1 MINPI
6 ATSRSGGKLYLLL
19 WIVIALIHGSLLYFA
34 LGQPMNQA
42 IWDAIVFNF
51 LFALFGYSIW
61 YVVRFS
67 GLNPENIGN
76 TIVTHFASA
85 ALLIALWLYVGSRFV
100 NMILGPELDYMT
112 HLRPTIYYRVAIGVL
127 YYGLIVLNYYLAN
140 FYREYQEHKLKE
152 SETNRLLKETELSM
166 LKAQINPH
174 FIFNS
179 LNSISSLTLT
189 NPEKAH
195 DMVINLASFLRYTIS
210 PRDTKKVVLEEELQ
224 AIEQYL
230 AIEKVRFGNR
240 LIVDITCDDG
250 SAKSELPN
258 MILQPL
264 VENAIKYGV
273 YESTGENH
281 IKINC
286 SKANKAV
293 KIVISNNIDPGAV
306 PRKGKGI
313 GLENVKSRLKLIY
326 DDERLLNIQ
335 KTDDLFTVTIL
346 IPQI

>member
-6 ATSRSGGKLYLLL
+6 ATSKAGGKLYLLL
-19 WIVIALIHGSLLYFA
+19 WLIIALVHGSLLFFA
-34 LGQPMNQA
+34 LGQPMDQA
-42 IWDAIVFNF
+42 IWDAIIFNF

-61 YVVRFS
+61 YVVRYS

-85 ALLIALWLYVGSRFV
+85 ALLIGLWLYVAPRFTG
-100 NMILGPELDYMT
+100 MILGPDLDYRAQF
-112 HLRPTIYYRVAIGVL
+112 RPTIYYRAAIGVL
-127 YYGLIVLNYYLAN
+127 YYVLIVLNYYLAN
-140 FYREYQEHKLKE
+140 FYREYQEQKLKE

-195 DMVINLASFLRYTIS
+195 DMVINLSSFLRYTIS
-210 PRDTKKVVLEEELQ
+210 PRDAKKVKLEDELQ

-230 AIEKVRFGNR
+230 AIEKVRFGSR
-240 LIVDITCDDG
+240 LNVDITCDDAA
-250 SAKSELPN
+250 AKSELPN

-281 IKINC
+281 INISC
-286 SKANKAV
+286 SKAGKAV
-293 KIVISNNIDPGAV
+293 KVVISNNKDPEAI
-306 PRKGKGI
+306 PKKGKGI

-326 DDERLLNIQ
+326 DAEHLLNIQ

-346 IPQI
+346 IPQK

>member
-1 MINPI
+1 
-6 ATSRSGGKLYLLL
+6 LLL
-19 WIVIALIHGSLLYFA
+19 WLIIAIIHGSLLYFV
-34 LGQPMNQA
+34 LGQRLNQA
-42 IWDAIVFNF
+42 IWDAIIFNF
-51 LFALFGYSIW
+51 IFALFGYSIW

-76 TIVTHFASA
+76 TIITHFASA
-85 ALLIALWLYVGSRFV
+85 ALLIALWLFLGSRFMDMV
-100 NMILGPELDYMT
+100 LGRELDYKT
-112 HLRPTIYYRVAIGVL
+112 HFRTTIYYRAAIGVL

-140 FYREYQEHKLKE
+140 FYREYQEQKLKE
-152 SETNRLLKETELSM
+152 SETNRLLKESELSM

-189 NPEKAH
+189 DPEKAH
-195 DMVINLASFLRYTIS
+195 DMVINLSSFLRYTIS
-210 PRDTKKVVLEEELQ
+210 PSGTKKVKLKEDLQ

-230 AIEKVRFGNR
+230 AIEKVRFGSR
-240 LIVDITCDDG
+240 LKVDMNCDD
-250 SAKSELPN
+250 AVIKSELPN

-264 VENAIKYGV
+264 VENAIKYGL

-281 IKINC
+281 VKINC
-286 SKANKAV
+286 SKANRAV
-293 KIVISNNIDPGAV
+293 KIVISNNIDPEAI
-306 PRKGKGI
+306 PKKGKGI

-326 DDERLLNIQ
+326 DVEHLLNIQ

-346 IPQI
+346 IPQSI